1 MGRELERVGAP
12 FRQPEWSAAALAES
26 PESVTAVHTAFAL
39 AGADVLTTNAYAVVP
54 FHIGEERFLADGA
67 RLAALAGELARSVA
81 DEFGLRVAGCLPPAL
96 GSYRPEHFVAD
107 AARPILEVLV
117 AAQAPFVDVWL
128 AETQSSIDEASFVR
142 DVIDAAGAARPLW
155 VSYTL
160 ADDLV
165 GGCAVL
171 RSGESVAA
179 AARAAAAF
187 GAERLSFNCS
197 PPEVMEAAV
206 REAVSTTDLPIGV
219 YANAFDLGDDD
230 DHGDDG
236 SGEAAANSAVHDIR
250 VDVTPQAYADWA
262 RLWIDAGATMVG
274 GCCGVGAAHVAA
286 LSADLRAG

>member
-1 MGRELERVGAP
+1 
-12 FRQPEWSAAALAES
+12 
-26 PESVTAVHTAFAL
+26 
-39 AGADVLTTNAYAVVP
+39 
-54 FHIGEERFLADGA
+54 
-67 RLAALAGELARSVA
+67 
-81 DEFGLRVAGCLPPAL
+81 
-96 GSYRPEHFVAD
+96 VAD
-107 AARPILEVLV
+107 AARPVLEVLV

-128 AETQSSIDEASFVR
+128 AETQSSIDEASLVP

-206 REAVSTTDLPIGV
+206 REAVPTTDLPIGV